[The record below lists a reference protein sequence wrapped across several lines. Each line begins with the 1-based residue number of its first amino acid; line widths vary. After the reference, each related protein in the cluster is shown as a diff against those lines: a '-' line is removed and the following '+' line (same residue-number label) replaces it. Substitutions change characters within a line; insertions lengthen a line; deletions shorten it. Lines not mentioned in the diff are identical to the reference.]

1 MSALFEK
8 AIAAFDDYNR
18 KDPNTE
24 TSGGKTLPK
33 ELLYAQRMSACLVQF
48 MPDASEALRLAI
60 RCQHIGRWEIPRET
74 YPKDRVGYLQWRNK
88 LKEHHAEIA
97 SDILSEIGY
106 DEEIIDRVKFIVQ
119 KKQLRHDD
127 ESQALEDVV
136 CLVFLEYYF
145 EEFARQHEEDKV
157 ISILQKT
164 WNKMSEKAKEAAL
177 KLKLSE
183 VAKQYISRALN

>member
-1 MSALFEK
+1 MSVLFEK

-97 SDILSEIGY
+97 STILSEIGY
-106 DEEIIDRVKFIVQ
+106 DEETIDRVKFIVQ